1 MDDEPDKSEKT
12 EDASDKKLRD
22 AHQKGDVPKSQEVT
36 TWFTLLGATL
46 MIGLLAPDS
55 SVQLVASLKMVMANA
70 DLIEVGGPA
79 FGAFWGGLYSS
90 ILMVAVVPLAFL
102 SIFAMAGNL
111 VQHKLV
117 WSADPV
123 KPKWSK
129 ISPIKGTKRLF
140 SLESLLNFFK
150 GIFKL
155 ALVAV
160 VIFVVVFPER
170 DRLETIVTADPAILL
185 SIFQVLALKIIGA
198 TLAVMTVIAVA
209 DLLYQRHKWF
219 ERQKMTIKEVR
230 DEHKQMEG
238 DPKIKSR
245 IRQLR
250 QERGRKRMMAAVPEA
265 SVVITNPTHYA
276 VALKYDR
283 DMAAPVCLA
292 KGADAVAARI
302 REIAEGARVPIVEN
316 APLARALFASVE
328 VDETI
333 PTEHFK
339 AVAKVIGYVMGLR
352 SRGTRRTT

>member
-1 MDDEPDKSEKT
+1 LEDEPDKSEKT

-46 MIGLLAPDS
+46 MIGLLAPGS
-55 SVQLVASLKMVMANA
+55 SAELVTILKRVMANA
-70 DLIEVGGPA
+70 DLIEVGGPGY
-79 FGAFWGGLYSS
+79 GAFLGGLFSTVF
-90 ILMVAVVPLAFL
+90 MVAVVPLIFL
-102 SIFAMAGNL
+102 SFFALAGNL
-111 VQHKLV
+111 VQHKPV
-117 WSADPV
+117 WSTDPV

-140 SLESLLNFFK
+140 SMESLLNFVK
-150 GIFKL
+150 GILKL
-155 ALVAV
+155 SLVAG
-160 VIFVVVFPER
+160 VIFIVVAPER

-185 SIFQVLALKIIGA
+185 SIFQALALKIIGA
-198 TLAVMTVIAVA
+198 TLAIVTVIALA

-230 DEHKQMEG
+230 DEYKQMEG
-238 DPKIKSR
+238 DPKVKSR

-283 DMAAPVCLA
+283 DMAAPLCVA

-302 REIAEGARVPIVEN
+302 REVAKEADVPIVEN

-328 VDETI
+328 IDQTI

-352 SRGTRRTT
+352 AKRGRRAI